1 MKMKSL
7 AFDTVL
13 DMSEN
18 FAPMDAEI
26 EFSDYSNGDNNVRF
40 EITYYPI
47 EHGNILAISRHKAKT
62 ARFNTFTNFPNIKT
76 IHMKPKYIQRK
87 RSGNFVVNDFPIACQ
102 EMIEKVF
109 TPSHLYSFVK
119 SQIWKDYD
127 IIYKEYS
134 FSHKKVKVE
143 KFTQSMAL
151 NAFDIRTSK
160 KAIAENF
167 ADLNKWA

>member
-1 MKMKSL
+1 MRIL
-7 AFDTVL
+7 AFDTLL
-13 DMSEN
+13 DLPEN
-18 FAPMDAEI
+18 FCPNKVRWTELH
-26 EFSDYSNGDNNVRF
+26 DYSNGEQNVRF
-40 EITYYPI
+40 EITYYPDS
-47 EHGNILAISRHKAKT
+47 NSLSVSRHRAKSPK
-62 ARFNTFTNFPNIKT
+62 FQSFTNHPNIKT

-87 RSGNFVVNDFPIACQ
+87 KSGNFVVNDYEKSNQ
-102 EMIEKVF
+102 ELITRVF

-127 IIYKEYS
+127 IIYKEYG